1 MTKEELK
8 TLHELL
14 MKLRLER
21 ENEIVS
27 KAPYMK
33 QVFEDNDLDT
43 VYDYDDGDRLIEGID
58 IVMPVVEWMS
68 E

>member
-14 MKLRLER
+14 MKLGLER